1 MNLSRPVREMC
12 MEEVVGDHG
21 HRPGRDTFWLAVCPA
36 IAAEMLTCVV
46 EFLVEWGRRLAYDC

>member
-1 MNLSRPVREMC
+1 